1 MQKFS
6 SSTRKAIRSYMRGD
20 LRQRLHSL
28 APWFVLWLAVGLVLS
43 SLWLRYQDQR
53 ESAPRRRVEVQVDS
67 LKILEDAGWLQWR
80 NSPLIAQTELEKV
93 ADAWVKLTRE
103 HAKLANVAPARLS
116 QVDGGRLT
124 AYYKTEASPDEVLA
138 HVALASEQLGVAQVW
153 SDETGFSAWAERNER
168 KRWSSFALGW
178 FSLLLALI
186 CARWL
191 WRRQCADSLPLRRTL
206 LQLGIGAKAVNPRLH
221 AAIAGRAALGFLSSA
236 LLFGGVHLLIEQVA
250 PSTTN
255 GMSTQEVIASFR
267 ARSVQIPLRSQ
278 YRCEGA
284 CAVNAEERAEH
295 AYIVDH
301 KLGVL
306 ARQDRA
312 LGRHEKAL
320 RPWLWS
326 LSRQPSSPAQRTVL
340 AAKLVGP
347 ELEERFSAWEIED
360 AAFRR
365 SLREIEQL
373 AKRKQERHPHGAKK
387 VGLGVAP
394 SCANGQAP
402 WAEAS
407 LGDWVQGTRE
417 ISSDA
422 ERLAGLQENA
432 LRIVAPRGSKVRSS
446 VEGEVAAILRDTP
459 GRWTLILDSGQ
470 SWVWALSGMAAV
482 EVHTGD
488 RVQVGDDL
496 GEVARPGPRDEGSSR
511 LRVELWHGARAVD
524 PMPCFGKEGQS
535 PNRLAKKLESTLGE
549 GQHGRY
555 TAR

>member
-1 MQKFS
+1 MQKIS
-6 SSTRKAIRSYMRGD
+6 SSTRKALRSYMRGD
-20 LRQRLHSL
+20 LRQRLRSF
-28 APWFVLWLAVGLVLS
+28 APWLVLWLSLGLLFS
-43 SLWLRYQDQR
+43 ALWLRHQDQQ
-53 ESAPRRRVEVQVDS
+53 EGAPQRRVEVQVDS
-67 LKILEDAGWLQWR
+67 LKILEDAGWQQWR
-80 NSPLIAQTELEKV
+80 NSPLIARTELEKV

-103 HAKLANVAPARLS
+103 HAKLANVAPSRLS

-124 AYYKTEASPDEVLA
+124 AYYSTQASPDEVAA

-153 SDETGFSAWAERNER
+153 SDEAGYLQWAQSDER
-168 KRWSSFALGW
+168 KRWSSFALAW
-178 FSLLLALI
+178 FSLLLALM

-191 WRRQCADSLPLRRTL
+191 WLRQCAESLPLRRTL
-206 LQLGIGAKAVNPRLH
+206 LQLGIDAKSVNPRVH
-221 AAIAGRAALGFLSSA
+221 TAIAGRAALGFLSCA
-236 LLFGGVHLLIEQVA
+236 LLFGSIHLVVQRVDTPA
-250 PSTTN
+250 QGT
-255 GMSTQEVIASFR
+255 STQARIASFR

-295 AYIVDH
+295 AYVVDH

-312 LGRHEKAL
+312 LERHEKAL

-326 LSRQPSSPAQRTVL
+326 LSREPSTPAQRTVL
-340 AAKLVGP
+340 AANLVGP
-347 ELEERFSAWEIED
+347 ELGERFSAWEIED

-373 AKRKQERHPHGAKK
+373 ARRKQERAPSANNK

-402 WAEAS
+402 WAKGS

-417 ISSDA
+417 LSSDA

-432 LRIVAPRGSKVRSS
+432 LRIVAPRGSKIRSS

-511 LRVELWHGARAVD
+511 LRVELWHGPRAVD
-524 PMPCFGKEGQS
+524 PLPCFDKEGESQK
-535 PNRLAKKLESTLGE
+535 RLAKKSESTLGE
-549 GQHGRY
+549 AQRGRY